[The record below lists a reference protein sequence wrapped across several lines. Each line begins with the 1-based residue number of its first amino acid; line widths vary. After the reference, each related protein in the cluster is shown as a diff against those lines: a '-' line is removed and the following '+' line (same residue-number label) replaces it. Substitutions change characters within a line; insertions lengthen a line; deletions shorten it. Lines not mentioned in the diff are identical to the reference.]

1 MRFFLLLLFV
11 PLAFSSQITLER
23 EWTIPDSMGKF
34 VDFQGALVVNNSHQ
48 KIVSI
53 ESEQDLVQDDLGTIW
68 VQFNDNITSEK
79 IYAKAVVDVDY
90 RTAILSD
97 APLPSAP
104 VQATDLTSYDEEMAA
119 KARQLSSNSSL
130 QTIANLVNWIHSSM
144 EYDDSY
150 WDKIK
155 SAKETFQERRGVCVQ
170 YAHLFISMA
179 SSLGFETRYVTGYVY
194 AGDWQPHTWTEVY
207 VPSYG
212 WLPAD
217 PTYGQVGTF
226 DNHIAIAYGRD
237 QLDTYDALLSK
248 DNETSFHVND
258 TLSIQFSEK
267 QQKDNMNITFDDQ
280 SLLIRVAILN
290 PTSEYV
296 FGNYVFE
303 SNYENDSGVL
313 LLKPNQ
319 TFNKYYGVNR
329 SLFSDGLSVSA
340 SFNGETEKKNFII
353 EKPGACIPVFLLLA
367 LFMNK
372 ILV

>member
-353 EKPGACIPVFLLLA
+353 EW
-367 LFMNK
+367 
-372 ILV
+372 